1 LTVKVELLMVKSKVE
16 VVKAIQEVVR
26 ARYCQEWVRLGGVPP
41 TLEDRIS

>member
-1 LTVKVELLMVKSKVE
+1 VVKVELVMVKSKVE

-26 ARYCQEWVRLGGVPP
+26 ARYCQGWVRLGGVRP